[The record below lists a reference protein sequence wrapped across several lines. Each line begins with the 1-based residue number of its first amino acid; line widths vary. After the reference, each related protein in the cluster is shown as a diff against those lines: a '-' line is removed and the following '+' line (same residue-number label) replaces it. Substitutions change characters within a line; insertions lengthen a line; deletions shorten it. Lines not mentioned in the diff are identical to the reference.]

1 MISFFRHVHK
11 SLQSEV
17 VFCQPAH
24 RHKHLDQLGT
34 LIDSFIVSVLKN
46 GDGLKMQMC
55 RLFNHDLNFNL
66 LNYCAT
72 GPNLSVCLMIQNMS
86 HSLNL
91 EAAISDNFMKLRQI
105 FAACYVL
112 ISLLPTKKKSGKKH
126 NGLEFLMKNF
136 CTKRNLFRPNK

>member
-1 MISFFRHVHK
+1 MISFFSRHVHK

-24 RHKHLDQLGT
+24 IHDKHLDQLGT

-46 GDGLKMQMC
+46 SDGLKMQMC

-72 GPNLSVCLMIQNMS
+72 GPNLSVCLMI
-86 HSLNL
+86 
-91 EAAISDNFMKLRQI
+91 
-105 FAACYVL
+105 
-112 ISLLPTKKKSGKKH
+112 
-126 NGLEFLMKNF
+126 
-136 CTKRNLFRPNK
+136 

>member
-24 RHKHLDQLGT
+24 RHNKHLDQLGT

-55 RLFNHDLNFNL
+55 RLFIVQPRPQFQLVKLLCDGPKLIRLFDDLEYEPQFEFGSCN
-66 LNYCAT
+66 
-72 GPNLSVCLMIQNMS
+72 
-86 HSLNL
+86 
-91 EAAISDNFMKLRQI
+91 LRQFYEI
-105 FAACYVL
+105 A
-112 ISLLPTKKKSGKKH
+112 P
-126 NGLEFLMKNF
+126 NF
-136 CTKRNLFRPNK
+136 CRVLCT